1 MKSIKIILL
10 PIGALALCLVFCG
23 CSTVQSTSGRDFDSS
38 KVSQIVKG
46 KTTSND
52 ILEMF
57 GRPAYKQPEMDDA
70 ERWSYSFVT
79 TTNVVKDI
87 LVPHSDITGYKKNL
101 NILFNKDKVVV
112 NYTMDEGPIDKQSVS
127 VHQF

>member
-1 MKSIKIILL
+1 MKSTKTILL
-10 PIGALALCLVFCG
+10 PIGALALCLVFCS
-23 CSTVQSTSGRDFDSS
+23 CTTVKSTSGRDFDSS
-38 KVSQIVKG
+38 KVSQVVKG
-46 KTTSND
+46 KTTSNE

-57 GRPAYKQPEMDDA
+57 GRPSYKQPEMDDA

-79 TTNVVKDI
+79 TTNVVKDL
-87 LVPHSDITGYKKNL
+87 LVPHSDITGYKKSL

-112 NYTMDEGPIDKQSVS
+112 NYTMDEGPIDKESVT

>member
-1 MKSIKIILL
+1 MKSAKTILL
-10 PIGALALCLVFCG
+10 SIGVIALCLVFCG
-23 CSTVQSTSGRDFDSS
+23 CTTVQSTSGRDFDNS

-57 GRPAYKQPEMDDA
+57 GRPASKQPEMDDA
-70 ERWSYSFVT
+70 ERWSYYFVT
-79 TTNVVKDI
+79 TTNVFKDM
-87 LVPHSDITGYKKNL
+87 LDTRSDITGYKKSL
-101 NILFNKDKVVV
+101 NVLFNKDKVVA
-112 NYTMDEGPIDKQSVS
+112 NYTMDEGPIEKESVI

>member
-1 MKSIKIILL
+1 MKSAKTILL
-10 PIGALALCLVFCG
+10 SIGVIALCLVFCG
-23 CSTVQSTSGRDFDSS
+23 CTTVQSTSGRDFDNS

-57 GRPAYKQPEMDDA
+57 GRPAAKQPEMDDA
-70 ERWSYSFVT
+70 ERWSYYFVT
-79 TTNVVKDI
+79 TTNVFKDM
-87 LVPHSDITGYKKNL
+87 LDTRSDITGYKKSL
-101 NILFNKDKVVV
+101 NILFNKDKVVA
-112 NYTMDEGPIDKQSVS
+112 NYTMDEGPIEKESVI